1 MSIYLTGQALYF
13 DSSTFITEVSV
24 KKYVKGFPVTIYND
38 ECKETYWFPTRHKAI
53 NFFRRLVEFVMDAEC
68 AILRH
73 GVQPSGSWVDSEKFS
88 VDSTG
93 LFRIETSW
101 EEHGTFQELLITE
114 NPDGACRVFETI
126 VQPKQ

>member
-1 MSIYLTGQALYF
+1 MSIYLTGQYLHF

-38 ECKETYWFPTRHKAI
+38 ECKETFWFPSRHKAI
-53 NFFRRLVEFVMDAEC
+53 TFFRRLVEFVMDAEN

-88 VDSTG
+88 VSDSG
-93 LFRIETSW
+93 LFRIDTAW
-101 EEHGTFQELLITE
+101 EGHGTFQELSITE
-114 NPDGACRVFETI
+114 NPDGACRIFETAG
-126 VQPKQ
+126 QTKQ